1 MANSAAQRFC
11 KESPPEGSC
20 PILHG
25 FGTER
30 NVIAPC
36 FTNDAMTQESP
47 AREWQDANESL
58 FAASYSDLRRLAHSR
73 LRVSGPNTLLDT
85 TSLVHESYLRLAS
98 AGMLQLKDR
107 VHLLSYAGRAMR
119 SVVVDLVRRRRAA
132 RNDGG
137 ARVTLNSEAGVG
149 AGSGDEEILRVH
161 QALDEL
167 QQYDERMVQ
176 VVEMRYFAGM
186 TEAEIAD
193 ALGVTERT
201 IRRDW
206 EKARLWLAQ
215 ALS

>member
-1 MANSAAQRFC
+1 
-11 KESPPEGSC
+11 
-20 PILHG
+20 
-25 FGTER
+25 
-30 NVIAPC
+30 
-36 FTNDAMTQESP
+36 MTQESP
-47 AREWQDANESL
+47 AREYQTENDAAMESL
-58 FAASYSDLRRLAHSR
+58 FAASYSDLRKLARSR
-73 LRVSGPNTLLDT
+73 LRASGPSTLLDT

-98 AGMLQLKDR
+98 AGSLHLKDR

-137 ARVTLNSEAGVG
+137 ARVTLSSEAGVG
-149 AGSGDEEILRVH
+149 ATRGDEEILRVH

-167 QQYDERMVQ
+167 QQYDQRMVQ

-186 TEAEIAD
+186 TEVEIAE